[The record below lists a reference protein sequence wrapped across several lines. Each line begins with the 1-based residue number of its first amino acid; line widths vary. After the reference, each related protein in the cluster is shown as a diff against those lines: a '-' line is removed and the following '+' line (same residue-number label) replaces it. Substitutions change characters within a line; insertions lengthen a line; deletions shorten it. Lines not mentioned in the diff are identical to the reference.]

1 MGTIIEGSA
10 LRMYIDGVVV
20 AKETE
25 SSISFSVEGKEVRHK
40 DLTDNWSSVTAG
52 TKSCEIRGS
61 ALYSD
66 DESLEDIF
74 EAFKDGEPVAVI
86 FQDPGDSYAFS
97 GDFLIL
103 TLEANATDGENAT
116 YSWTAKNVGEIER
129 KAVTT

>member
-10 LRMYIDGVVV
+10 LRMYVDGVAV

-66 DESLEDIF
+66 DESLEDLF
-74 EAFKDGEPVAVI
+74 TELSAGSTVAVI
-86 FQDPGDSYAFS
+86 FQDKGETYGFS

-103 TLEANATDGENAT
+103 TLELNATDGENAT
-116 YSWTAKNVGEIER
+116 YSWTAKNVGEVER
-129 KAVTT
+129 IAVTT